1 MKNRIKNWV
10 IVLLVGVTGIA
21 LVIVYMMGT
30 GLLMSH
36 EAAETY
42 ALPADFQK
50 IEVGASRA
58 QVTVL
63 PAEDA
68 PRVTVYAKAWV
79 SGPIDL
85 SKRFSFH
92 LEGETL
98 TLSEIPFEAVF
109 LGVFP
114 QPYEMTITAYVP
126 AAVYDSYLEGGA

>member
-10 IVLLVGVTGIA
+10 IALLAGVAGIA
-21 LVIVYMMGT
+21 LVIVYMVGT
-30 GLLMSH
+30 GMLMSH

-42 ALPADFQK
+42 AFPSDFQK
-50 IEVGASRA
+50 IEINAPRA

-63 PAEDA
+63 PAVDE
-68 PRVTVYAKAWV
+68 PQVTVYAKAWV

-92 LEGETL
+92 LDGETL
-98 TLSEIPFEAVF
+98 TLSEVPFEPVF

-126 AAVYDSYLEGGA
+126 KAVYDSYLEGGA